1 MRVGRH
7 KTTNTMPWK
16 IGDMQIEETKT
27 YKYRGDVISN
37 DGKNGKNIESRRN
50 KMNGTT
56 ISIKTIAASGTKE
69 WKVSLN
75 FLQDFRFHDHY
86 QL

>member
-27 YKYRGDVISN
+27 YKYLGDVISN
-37 DGKNGKNIESRRN
+37 DGKNGKNIEMGPPS
-50 KMNGTT
+50 
-56 ISIKTIAASGTKE
+56 
-69 WKVSLN
+69 
-75 FLQDFRFHDHY
+75 
-86 QL
+86 